1 MGEIDHEIIIIKIDI
16 EGFECKVNMYVEL
29 MISIN
34 LKTFLTWKLNDKGK
48 ESRFQARGTH
58 RSLSLFSISCP
69 VQQTMNART
78 K

>member
-1 MGEIDHEIIIIKIDI
+1 MQGKYVCGVDDI
-16 EGFECKVNMYVEL
+16 NY
-29 MISIN
+29 